1 MTDAA
6 PHASF
11 HDVLPEAVLAAAV
24 GAPGPRAAGAAAAAV
39 ASPDVLALEEHA
51 AAGCSLCARALVN
64 AREALLDL
72 AVAAGAPA
80 PPPAL
85 RDRVL
90 SSARASAASPAAEG
104 APPRQGTPDI
114 AGTPRD
120 PSATVAH
127 AHLAGA
133 DEAARLAEADRI
145 GGWEPH
151 ENDGLDAILEE
162 AQRALGFPVLF
173 VSIVRGERVGYRAQ
187 RGLPPA
193 LAAQRDMRRE
203 ATFCTHCVA
212 GDRPLIV
219 RDAAGEAFFRNSKM
233 VTRFGVRAYVGV
245 PLRTLRG
252 VTVGTLCALDF
263 APRDIGASEVGALE
277 RVAPRVAAAIDRGD
291 GGSASGA
298 AT

>member
-6 PHASF
+6 RHARC
-11 HDVLPEAVLAAAV
+11 HYVLPAAVLAAAV
-24 GAPGPRAAGAAAAAV
+24 GGAGLRAAGEGAAAATP
-39 ASPDVLALEEHA
+39 PDVLALEEHA

-72 AVAAGAPA
+72 AVAAGASAPA
-80 PPPAL
+80 PEL

-90 SSARASAASPAAEG
+90 ASARATAPRPTEG
-104 APPRQGTPDI
+104 APPRRNTHEP
-114 AGTPRD
+114 AGSAQD
-120 PSATVAH
+120 PSARVAH
-127 AHLAGA
+127 AHLAGP
-133 DEAARLAEADRI
+133 DEAARIAEVDRI
-145 GGWEPH
+145 GGWEPRPGD
-151 ENDGLDAILEE
+151 ELETILEE

-173 VSIVRGERVGYRAQ
+173 VSILRGERVGYRAQ

-233 VTRFGVRAYVGV
+233 LTRFGVRAYVGV

-263 APRDIGASEVGALE
+263 APRDIGANEVGALE

-291 GGSASGA
+291 RGPASGSA
-298 AT
+298 T